1 MDRVLRYEIVRRGR
15 RAALPNKALAVTD
28 MEIKRI
34 NTYTDSR
41 FSQAA
46 LNQHGCFLVDGIP
59 YEIEII
65 SGFEAV
71 VRGEEGRVFEA
82 LINEF
87 RYYAPHITKYYSGQQ
102 VAIKEYAPVQIMS
115 IELDEIQPSQF
126 FIDEDKLS
134 AISNFIQK
142 ETDIIIQIVPYQGR
156 YVSVDGHTR
165 LYYASMKGWHM
176 IRAVVSESEDW
187 VHRFVEEAGRRGI
200 HKPDDL
206 VLLKHEEYEEKWN
219 QFCEELLKEKKG

>member
-1 MDRVLRYEIVRRGR
+1 VDRVLRYEIVRRGR
-15 RAALPNKALAVTD
+15 RAALPNKAFAVTD

-46 LNQHGCFLVDGIP
+46 LNQHGCFLVDGI
-59 YEIEII
+59 
-65 SGFEAV
+65 
-71 VRGEEGRVFEA
+71 
-82 LINEF
+82 
-87 RYYAPHITKYYSGQQ
+87 
-102 VAIKEYAPVQIMS
+102 
-115 IELDEIQPSQF
+115 QPSQF
-126 FIDEDKLS
+126 FVDEDKLS
-134 AISNFIQK
+134 AISSFIQK
-142 ETDIIIQIVPYQGR
+142 ETDIIIQIIPYQDR

-176 IRAVVSESEDW
+176 IRAVISESEDW
-187 VHRFVEEAGRRGI
+187 VHRFVKEAGRRGI